1 MEKTFMIL
9 DTHICMG
16 NQGSLYNQELRIC
29 YYKIMYSE
37 FNDGVTLHLN
47 IHYSIKPT

>member
-16 NQGSLYNQELRIC
+16 NQGSLYNQELRI
-29 YYKIMYSE
+29 YYYQMIYSE
-37 FNDGVTLHLN
+37 FSYVSRFHHILGMELHY
-47 IHYSIKPT
+47 I

>member
-16 NQGSLYNQELRIC
+16 NQGSLYNQELRI
-29 YYKIMYSE
+29 YYL
-37 FNDGVTLHLN
+37 FLHM
-47 IHYSIKPT
+47 